1 MRSFIRPFLAGLLGL
16 AIVAAGFGLSTA
28 PASAQLVTSFG
39 PAPGSKGVSDLVSAV
54 STDVGL
60 YVKYVGARQT
70 GTATVA
76 VDAATGDLAFVVNG
90 AADTTIGCPT
100 ANGTIDVSDACGDT
114 FVEVVTIINKTAN
127 WRAVYGA
134 VVGTDT
140 SINTLITRSAAT
152 ASGPNGVSLL
162 KDTAVALNVTAD
174 LTPNFYSGGRT
185 MKFFLAPG
193 GANLL
198 AALEANPYGGYRT
211 WVPYATETITSS
223 GTVAAFAI
231 LGDTVTHTGQGTT
244 AYVLSETIRTI
255 VSQTGAATTV
265 NKTYDFTNFPL
276 IGNVGERILIR
287 QTSGTDLTVP
297 AVGGFG
303 VLVKETN

>member
-1 MRSFIRPFLAGLLGL
+1 MRSFIRPFLAGLVGL
-16 AIVAAGFGLSTA
+16 AIVAAGFGVSTQ
-28 PASAQLVTSFG
+28 PASAQLVSPFG
-39 PAPGSKGVSDLVSAV
+39 PPPGSKGVTSFISAV

-60 YVKYVGARQT
+60 YVKYVGAAQT

-76 VDAATGDLAFVVNG
+76 VDAGTGDIAFVVNG
-90 AADTTIGCPT
+90 GADTSIGCPT
-100 ANGTIDVSDACGDT
+100 ANGTIDVSDGSCNT
-114 FVEVVTIINKTAN
+114 FAEVVAVINKTAN
-127 WRAVYGA
+127 WRAVYGG
-134 VVGTDT
+134 VIGTDSST
-140 SINTLITRSAAT
+140 DTLITRSATA
-152 ASGPNGVSLL
+152 ASGPDGVALL

-174 LTPNFYSGGRT
+174 LTPNFYSGGRS

-193 GANLL
+193 GASLN
-198 AALEANPYGGYRT
+198 AKLEANPYAGYRT

-223 GTVAAFAI
+223 GTVGAFAI
-231 LGDTVTHTGQGTT
+231 LGVTTVHANQGST
-244 AYVLSETIRTI
+244 AYTLTETVRTI

-276 IGNVGERILIR
+276 IANVGERILIR
-287 QTSGTDLTVP
+287 QSSGTDLTVP